1 LKSLLN
7 EVLEYNRHFVAEKK
21 YMPFLTSKFPE
32 KKFVIITCMDT
43 RLIELLPASMDIKNG
58 DVKIIKIAGA
68 VVAHP
73 FGSVMRSVIVA
84 IYELNATEVFI
95 VGHTDCGMG
104 SVNPSAMKEKF
115 KAEGIKEETIKT
127 LEYYGLD
134 LEKWLKG
141 FDDVHESVRNSVELI
156 RNHPLLP
163 KIPVHG
169 LVISPNTG
177 MLNVVENGYDY
188 LENIEMPTED

>member
-1 LKSLLN
+1 LKSLLH
-7 EVLEYNRHFVAEKK
+7 EVLDYNKQFVEDKK
-21 YMPFLTSKFPE
+21 YIPFLTSKFPE

-73 FGSVMRSVIVA
+73 FGSVMRSIIIA

-104 SVNPSAMKEKF
+104 SVNPDAMKEKF
-115 KAEGIKEETIKT
+115 KAEGIKDETIKT

-134 LEKWLKG
+134 LARWLQG
-141 FDDVHESVRNSVELI
+141 FDDVNESVRNSVELI

-177 MLNVVENGYDY
+177 RLDLVEDGYVF
-188 LENIEMPTED
+188 LEEKEEL

>member
-1 LKSLLN
+1 LKTLLY
-7 EVLEYNRHFVAEKK
+7 EVLEYNKHFVEDQK
-21 YMPFLTSKFPE
+21 YIPFLTSKFPE

-73 FGSVMRSVIVA
+73 FGSVMRSIIIA

-104 SVNPSAMKEKF
+104 SVNPGSMREKF
-115 KAEGIKEETIKT
+115 KAEGIKDETIHT

-134 LEKWLKG
+134 LERWLQG
-141 FDDVHESVRNSVELI
+141 FDDVNESVRNSVKLI

-177 MLNVVENGYDY
+177 KLDVVEDGYVF
-188 LENIEMPTED
+188 LAEKVEG

>member
-1 LKSLLN
+1 VKGLLY
-7 EVLEYNRHFVAEKK
+7 EVLDFNKQFVEQKK
-21 YMPFLTSKFPE
+21 YLPFQTSKFPE

-73 FGSVMRSVIVA
+73 FGSVMRSIIVA

-104 SVNPSAMKEKF
+104 SLNPKLIKEKF
-115 KAEGIKEETIKT
+115 KAEGIKDETIKS
-127 LEYYGLD
+127 LEYFGLN
-134 LEKWLKG
+134 LEKWLQG
-141 FDDVHESVRNSVELI
+141 FDDVRESVRNSVNLI
-156 RNHPLLP
+156 RSHPLLP
-163 KIPVHG
+163 KIAVHG
-169 LVISPNTG
+169 LVISSVTG
-177 MLNVVENGYDY
+177 KLDVVEDGYDY
-188 LENIEMPTED
+188 LENI

>member
-1 LKSLLN
+1 MKGLLY
-7 EVLEYNRHFVAEKK
+7 EVLDFNKQFVEQKK
-21 YMPFLTSKFPE
+21 YVPYLTSKFPE

-73 FGSVMRSVIVA
+73 FGSVMRSIIVA
-84 IYELNATEVFI
+84 IYELNATEVFV

-104 SVNPSAMKEKF
+104 SVNPSIIKEKF
-115 KAEGIKEETIKT
+115 KAEGIKDETIKT
-127 LEYYGLD
+127 LEYYGIN

-141 FDDVHESVRNSVELI
+141 FDDVTDSVRNSVNLI
-156 RNHPLLP
+156 RCHPLLP
-163 KIPVHG
+163 KIAVHG
-169 LVISPNTG
+169 LVISSETG
-177 MLNVVENGYDY
+177 KLDVVEDGYDY
-188 LENIEMPTED
+188 LMKN

>member
-1 LKSLLN
+1 LKTKTLLT
-7 EVLEYNRHFVAEKK
+7 EVIDYNKQFVEEQK
-21 YMPFLTSKFPE
+21 YIPFLTSKFPE

-73 FGSVMRSVIVA
+73 FGSVMRSIIIA

-104 SVNPSAMKEKF
+104 SVNPGSMKEKF
-115 KAEGIKEETIKT
+115 KAEGITDKTINT
-127 LEYYGLD
+127 LEYYGLN
-134 LEKWLKG
+134 LEHWLKG
-141 FDDVHESVRNSVELI
+141 FDDVNESVRNSVKLI

-177 MLNVVENGYDY
+177 KLDVVEDGYVF
-188 LENIEMPTED
+188 LETNES

>member
-1 LKSLLN
+1 LKKLLY
-7 EVLEYNRHFVAEKK
+7 EVLDYNKHFVEDEK
-21 YMPFLTSKFPE
+21 YIPFLTSKFPE

-73 FGSVMRSVIVA
+73 FGSVMRSIIIA
-84 IYELNATEVFI
+84 IYELNATEVFV

-104 SVNPSAMKEKF
+104 SVNPSNMREKF
-115 KAEGIKEETIKT
+115 KTEGIKEETISN

-134 LEKWLKG
+134 LERWLQG
-141 FDDVHESVRNSVELI
+141 FDDVDESVRNSVKLI

-163 KIPVHG
+163 KLPVHG

-177 MLNVVENGYDY
+177 KLSVVEDGYVY
-188 LENIEMPTED
+188 LEEN

>member
-1 LKSLLN
+1 LKSLLT
-7 EVLEYNRHFVAEKK
+7 EVLDYNKQFVDEQK
-21 YMPFLTSKFPE
+21 YIPYLTSKFPE

-73 FGSVMRSVIVA
+73 FGSVMRSIIIA

-95 VGHTDCGMG
+95 IGHTDCGMG
-104 SVNPSAMKEKF
+104 SVNPGSIIEKF
-115 KAEGIKEETIKT
+115 KAGGITEKTINT
-127 LEYYGLD
+127 LEYYGLN
-134 LEKWLKG
+134 LERWLQG
-141 FDDVHESVRNSVELI
+141 FDDVNESVRNSVKLI

-169 LVISPNTG
+169 LVISSNTG
-177 MLNVVENGYDY
+177 KLDVVEDGYVF
-188 LENIEMPTED
+188 LETNES

>member
-1 LKSLLN
+1 LKSLLS
-7 EVLEYNRHFVAEKK
+7 EVLDYNKQFVDEQK
-21 YMPFLTSKFPE
+21 YIPYLTSKFPE

-73 FGSVMRSVIVA
+73 FGSVMRSIIIA
-84 IYELNATEVFI
+84 IYDLNATEVFI

-104 SVNPSAMKEKF
+104 SVNPGSMIEKF
-115 KAEGIKEETIKT
+115 KAEGITEKTINT
-127 LEYYGLD
+127 LEYYGLN
-134 LEKWLKG
+134 LERWLQG
-141 FDDVHESVRNSVELI
+141 FDDVNESVRNSVKLI

-177 MLNVVENGYDY
+177 KLDVVEDGYVF
-188 LENIEMPTED
+188 LETKEI

>member
-1 LKSLLN
+1 LKSLLT
-7 EVLEYNRHFVAEKK
+7 EVLDYNKQFVDEQK
-21 YMPFLTSKFPE
+21 YIPYLTSKFPE

-73 FGSVMRSVIVA
+73 FGSVMRSIIIA
-84 IYELNATEVFI
+84 IYDLNATEVFI

-104 SVNPSAMKEKF
+104 SVNPGSMKEKF
-115 KAEGIKEETIKT
+115 KAAGITDKTINT
-127 LEYYGLD
+127 MEYYGLD
-134 LEKWLKG
+134 LERWLQG
-141 FDDVHESVRNSVELI
+141 FDDVNESVRNSVKLI

-177 MLNVVENGYDY
+177 KLDVVEDGYVF
-188 LENIEMPTED
+188 LETKEI

>member
-1 LKSLLN
+1 MKGLLY
-7 EVLEYNRHFVAEKK
+7 EVLDFNKQFVEQKK
-21 YMPFLTSKFPE
+21 YVPYLTSKFPE

-73 FGSVMRSVIVA
+73 FGSVMRSIIVA
-84 IYELNATEVFI
+84 IYELNATEVFV

-104 SVNPSAMKEKF
+104 SVNPSIIKEKF
-115 KAEGIKEETIKT
+115 KAEGIKDETIKT
-127 LEYYGLD
+127 LEYYGIN

-141 FDDVHESVRNSVELI
+141 FDDVTDSVRNSVNLI

-163 KIPVHG
+163 KIAVHG
-169 LVISPNTG
+169 LVISSETG
-177 MLNVVENGYDY
+177 KLDVVEDGYDY
-188 LENIEMPTED
+188 LMKN

>member
-1 LKSLLN
+1 
-7 EVLEYNRHFVAEKK
+7 
-21 YMPFLTSKFPE
+21 
-32 KKFVIITCMDT
+32 
-43 RLIELLPASMDIKNG
+43 MDIKNG

-73 FGSVMRSVIVA
+73 FGSVMRSIIIA
-84 IYELNATEVFI
+84 IYELKASEVFI

-104 SVNPSAMKEKF
+104 SVNPSKMKEKF
-115 KAEGIKEETIKT
+115 KAEGIKDETINT

-141 FDDVHESVRNSVELI
+141 FDDVNESVRNSVKLI

-177 MLNVVENGYDY
+177 KLDVVEDGYVFLDDKQTDNQ
-188 LENIEMPTED
+188 LG

>member
-1 LKSLLN
+1 VKTLLN
-7 EVLEYNRHFVAEKK
+7 EVLEYNRHFVEEKK
-21 YMPFLTSKFPE
+21 YIPFLTSKFPE

-73 FGSVMRSVIVA
+73 FGSVMRSIIVA

-104 SVNPSAMKEKF
+104 SVNPSAMKDKF
-115 KAEGIKEETIKT
+115 KASGIKDETIKT

-177 MLNVVENGYDY
+177 MLNVVENGYEY
-188 LENIEMPTED
+188 LDKIETPIED

>member
-1 LKSLLN
+1 LKSLLH
-7 EVLEYNRHFVAEKK
+7 EVLDYNKQFVENEK
-21 YMPFLTSKFPE
+21 YIPFLTSKFPE

-73 FGSVMRSVIVA
+73 FGSVMRSIIIA
-84 IYELNATEVFI
+84 IYELKASEVFV

-104 SVNPSAMKEKF
+104 SVNPDAMKEKF
-115 KAEGIKEETIKT
+115 KAEGIKEETINT

-134 LEKWLKG
+134 LKRWLQG
-141 FDDVHESVRNSVELI
+141 FDDVNESVRNSVKLI

-177 MLNVVENGYDY
+177 KLDLVEDGYVF
-188 LENIEMPTED
+188 LEEKTYQP

>member
-1 LKSLLN
+1 LKTLLN
-7 EVLEYNRHFVAEKK
+7 EVLDYNKQFVEEKK
-21 YMPFLTSKFPE
+21 YIPFLTSKFPE

-73 FGSVMRSVIVA
+73 FGSVMRSIIVA
-84 IYELNATEVFI
+84 IYELNAKEVFV

-104 SVNPSAMKEKF
+104 SVNPNAMKEKF
-115 KAEGIKEETIKT
+115 KAEGIKDETINT

-141 FDDVHESVRNSVELI
+141 FDDVGESVRNSVKLI
-156 RNHPLLP
+156 RSHPLLP

-169 LVISPNTG
+169 LVISPDTG
-177 MLNVVENGYDY
+177 KLDVITDGYDY
-188 LENIEMPTED
+188 SENNET

>member
-1 LKSLLN
+1 LKSLLT
-7 EVLEYNRHFVAEKK
+7 EVLDYNKQFVDEQK
-21 YMPFLTSKFPE
+21 YIPYLTSKFPE

-73 FGSVMRSVIVA
+73 FGSVMRSIIIA
-84 IYELNATEVFI
+84 IYDLNATEVFI

-104 SVNPSAMKEKF
+104 SVNPGSMIEKF
-115 KAEGIKEETIKT
+115 KAEGITDKTINT
-127 LEYYGLD
+127 LEYYGLN
-134 LEKWLKG
+134 LERWLQG
-141 FDDVHESVRNSVELI
+141 FDDVNESVRNSVKLI
-156 RNHPLLP
+156 RDHPLLP

-169 LVISPNTG
+169 LVISSNTG
-177 MLNVVENGYDY
+177 KLDVVEDGYLF
-188 LENIEMPTED
+188 LETKES

>member
-1 LKSLLN
+1 LKTLLN
-7 EVLEYNRHFVAEKK
+7 EVLDYNKQFVAEKK
-21 YMPFLTSKFPE
+21 YIPFLTSKFPE

-73 FGSVMRSVIVA
+73 FGSVMRSIIVA

-104 SVNPSAMKEKF
+104 SVNPSRMKEKF
-115 KAEGIKEETIKT
+115 KAEGIKDETIKT

-177 MLNVVENGYDY
+177 ALDVVEDGYEY
-188 LENIEMPTED
+188 LESIESPIED

>member
-1 LKSLLN
+1 LKSLLT
-7 EVLEYNRHFVAEKK
+7 EVLDYNKQFVDEQK
-21 YMPFLTSKFPE
+21 YIPYLTSKFPE

-73 FGSVMRSVIVA
+73 FGSVMRSIIIA
-84 IYELNATEVFI
+84 IYNLNATEVFI

-104 SVNPSAMKEKF
+104 SVNPGSMIEKF
-115 KAEGIKEETIKT
+115 KAEGITDKTINT
-127 LEYYGLD
+127 MEYYGLD
-134 LEKWLKG
+134 LERWLKG
-141 FDDVHESVRNSVELI
+141 FNYVNESVRNSVNLI

-169 LVISPNTG
+169 LVISSNTG
-177 MLNVVENGYDY
+177 KLDVVEDGYLY
-188 LENIEMPTED
+188 LETKEI

>member
-1 LKSLLN
+1 MKSLLY
-7 EVLEYNRHFVAEKK
+7 EVLDYNKHFVEDER
-21 YMPFLTSKFPE
+21 YIPFLTSKFPE

-73 FGSVMRSVIVA
+73 FGSVMRSIIIA
-84 IYELNATEVFI
+84 IYELKASEVFI

-104 SVNPSAMKEKF
+104 SVNPREMKEKF
-115 KAEGIKEETIKT
+115 KKEGIKDETINT

-141 FDDVHESVRNSVELI
+141 FDDVNESVRNSVKLI

-177 MLNVVENGYDY
+177 KLDVVEDGYVF
-188 LENIEMPTED
+188 LEEKDGL

>member
-1 LKSLLN
+1 MKKLLH
-7 EVLEYNRHFVAEKK
+7 EVLEYNKHFVENEK
-21 YMPFLTSKFPE
+21 YIPFLTSKFPE

-73 FGSVMRSVIVA
+73 FGSVMRSIIIA
-84 IYELNATEVFI
+84 IYELKATEVFI

-104 SVNPSAMKEKF
+104 SVNPSDMRKKF
-115 KAEGIKEETIKT
+115 KSEGIKDETITT

-134 LEKWLKG
+134 LERWLQG
-141 FDDVHESVRNSVELI
+141 FGDVDESVRNSVKLI

-177 MLNVVENGYDY
+177 KLSVVEDGYIY
-188 LENIEMPTED
+188 LEEN

>member
-1 LKSLLN
+1 MKSLLY
-7 EVLEYNRHFVAEKK
+7 EVLDYNKHFVEDER
-21 YMPFLTSKFPE
+21 YIPFLTSKFPE

-73 FGSVMRSVIVA
+73 FGSVMRSIIIA
-84 IYELNATEVFI
+84 IYELKASEVFI

-104 SVNPSAMKEKF
+104 SVNPAEMKEKF
-115 KAEGIKEETIKT
+115 KAEGIKDETIKT
-127 LEYYGLD
+127 LEYYGLE

-141 FDDVHESVRNSVELI
+141 FDDVNESVRNSVKLI

-177 MLNVVENGYDY
+177 KLDVVEDGYVF
-188 LENIEMPTED
+188 LEEKDEL

>member
-1 LKSLLN
+1 MKSLLY
-7 EVLEYNRHFVAEKK
+7 EVLDYNKHFVEDER
-21 YMPFLTSKFPE
+21 YIPFLTSKFPE

-73 FGSVMRSVIVA
+73 FGSVMRSIIIA
-84 IYELNATEVFI
+84 IYELKAAEVFI

-104 SVNPSAMKEKF
+104 SVNPGVMKEKF
-115 KAEGIKEETIKT
+115 KAEGIKDETIKT

-134 LEKWLKG
+134 LENWLKG
-141 FDDVHESVRNSVELI
+141 FDDVNESVRNSVKLI

-177 MLNVVENGYDY
+177 KLDVVEDGYVF
-188 LENIEMPTED
+188 LEVKDEL

>member
-1 LKSLLN
+1 MKTLLY
-7 EVLEYNRHFVAEKK
+7 EVLDYNKQFVENEK
-21 YMPFLTSKFPE
+21 YIPFLTSKFPE

-73 FGSVMRSVIVA
+73 FGSVMRSIIVA
-84 IYELNATEVFI
+84 IYELKASEVFI

-104 SVNPSAMKEKF
+104 SLDPSKMKEKF
-115 KAEGIKEETIKT
+115 KAEGIKDETIKT

-141 FDDVHESVRNSVELI
+141 FDDVNESVRNSVKLI

-163 KIPVHG
+163 KIAVHG

-177 MLNVVENGYDY
+177 KLDVVEDGYVY
-188 LENIEMPTED
+188 LEEKEKIQGN

>member
-1 LKSLLN
+1 MKGLLY
-7 EVLEYNRHFVAEKK
+7 EVMDFNKHFVEQKK
-21 YMPFLTSKFPE
+21 YLPYLTSKFPE

-73 FGSVMRSVIVA
+73 FGSVMRSIIVA
-84 IYELNATEVFI
+84 IYELNATEVFV

-104 SVNPSAMKEKF
+104 SMNPNIIKEKF
-115 KAEGIKEETIKT
+115 KAEGIKDETIKT
-127 LEYYGLD
+127 LEYYGIN

-141 FDDVHESVRNSVELI
+141 FDDVTDSVRNSVNLI
-156 RNHPLLP
+156 RCHPLLP
-163 KIPVHG
+163 KIAVHG
-169 LVISPNTG
+169 LVISSETG
-177 MLNVVENGYDY
+177 KLDVVEDGYNY
-188 LENIEMPTED
+188 LM